1 MDPIN
6 TKRIPQIIQ
15 FLQTQNQTTR
25 RDDKSTFYKP
35 YYLTC
40 DTNFFF
46 FFFEV
51 KWQKFFSKQS
61 KLYTSSKLAQ
71 DNIRHLRLKGFWN
84 NIKYLAYKT
93 CSRAYT
99 ISSQS
104 TIYLSIYTELRR
116 KRGHS
121 STQIPLEFLLRA
133 SFAITW
139 AAWLHKEFV
148 KLKTFL
154 KCDALHW
161 MSSTNIPKGAKTF
174 LWIL

>member
-46 FFFEV
+46 FFFF
-51 KWQKFFSKQS
+51 FFSYTTNFFFKTKQTIHQEQTCS
-61 KLYTSSKLAQ
+61 VQ
-71 DNIRHLRLKGFWN
+71 
-84 NIKYLAYKT
+84 YKT
-93 CSRAYT
+93 PSTERLLKQYQ
-99 ISSQS
+99 ISSIQDMFQ
-104 TIYLSIYTELRR
+104 SIYYIFLVYHIFVYLYRIKKEM
-116 KRGHS
+116 GHS

-133 SFAITW
+133 SFAIT
-139 AAWLHKEFV
+139 
-148 KLKTFL
+148 
-154 KCDALHW
+154 
-161 MSSTNIPKGAKTF
+161 
-174 LWIL
+174 